1 MNEALH
7 HIRKKLYALLNGT
20 ITLNSATVPAYNR
33 VPTNASEPFIKISSV
48 SSNEVD
54 QNRDSFNLE
63 CITRIEAVTA
73 FDGDSGGELDANRL
87 ADSIINTIRT
97 RSSGYIDISSDGFK
111 VYTTVIESV
120 NYIEEDMADKTYF
133 RAIIEVSNRVE
144 KT

>member
-7 HIRKKLYALLNGT
+7 HIRKKFYALLNGT

-33 VPTNASEPFIKISSV
+33 VPTSASEPFIKISSV

-73 FDGDSGGELDANRL
+73 FDGDSGGELDANKL
-87 ADSIINTIRT
+87 ADSIINIIRT